1 MLEDAEPCVHTWI
14 YAVVNRS
21 LTVEIVEVEITVVVV
36 LVTVEVVTILIT

>member
-14 YAVVNRS
+14 YALVNRS
-21 LTVEIVEVEITVVVV
+21 LTVEIVVEITVVVV